1 MIALNPDVAHC
12 GAATLVAARQ
22 QAGVALRRP
31 LEISD
36 AYILHD
42 NRSRPIG

>member
-36 AYILHD
+36 AY
-42 NRSRPIG
+42 RTRR

>member
-12 GAATLVAARQ
+12 GVATLVAARQ
-22 QAGVALRRP
+22 QAGVALCRP

-36 AYILHD
+36 AYGEAED
-42 NRSRPIG
+42 RSVTSD

>member
-22 QAGVALRRP
+22 QAGVALRMP

-36 AYILHD
+36 AYLLA
-42 NRSRPIG
+42 